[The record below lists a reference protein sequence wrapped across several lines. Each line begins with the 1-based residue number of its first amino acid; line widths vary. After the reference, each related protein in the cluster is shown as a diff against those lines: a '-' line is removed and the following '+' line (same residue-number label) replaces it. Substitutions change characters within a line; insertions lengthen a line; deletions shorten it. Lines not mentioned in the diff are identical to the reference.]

1 MARESHAG
9 HRSKRCGAL
18 ASLVLGGLAA
28 SCGSSLESPSPAT
41 DSVIVSGISFGQGGA
56 VVIPPEYVYNEFGG
70 VVLRKDSGL
79 MSVAVSLVSARD
91 QPFGQLSL
99 YLLSANGNG
108 EYCAQNN
115 PDSPTWRSLPAG
127 WSTTYTVTGF
137 QVFRLPC
144 TVTGV
149 RVMFHSRD
157 NVHLGLPPTAA
168 ETIAEVTVPLT
179 FTIRR

>member
-1 MARESHAG
+1 MARDSHDRQRAAQ
-9 HRSKRCGAL
+9 CGAL
-18 ASLVLGGLAA
+18 AALLLGGLVI
-28 SCGSSLESPSPAT
+28 SCGSSLEGPTAAA
-41 DSVIVSGISFGQGGA
+41 DSVSVSATSFGQGGA
-56 VVIPPEYVYNEFGG
+56 VVIPTEYVYNEFGG

-79 MSVAVSLVSARD
+79 MSVTASLSSARD
-91 QPFGQLSL
+91 LPFGQLSI
-99 YLLSANGNG
+99 YFLSASGNG

-149 RVMFHSRD
+149 RVMFHTRD

-168 ETIAEVTVPLT
+168 ETLAEVTAPIS